1 MSTHHLEYLFEPR
14 SIAVIGASEKQGS
27 IGSVLMQN
35 LIQAEF
41 PGRLYPVNP
50 KYDSIHGFTARA
62 SIRDL
67 EEPTD
72 LAVIATPIQTVPD
85 IIEDCVQAGTKGAV
99 IISAGGREAGPEGR
113 ELEKRIKDRADRG
126 GLRIIGPNCLG
137 IIAPGNKLNASFA
150 AHMPEKGK
158 LAFISQSGAIC
169 TSMLDLSLRE
179 NMGFRY
185 FISIGSMLDVDF
197 GDLID
202 YVGSDSNV
210 QSILLYMESLTGVR
224 KFMSAARAMS
234 RLKPIVIIKSG
245 KSAAGAQAASSHTG
259 ALAGE
264 DSVYDVAFRRT
275 GAVRVRTIGDFFRC
289 AELLSKGPRARG
301 PRMTVLTNSGG
312 PGVMAVDAINEYGL
326 ETAELSQETLDNLN
340 QVLPPHWSR
349 GNPVDILGDASA
361 ERYVQAVKCLEN
373 SETDGLLVVL
383 NPQAMTDPGQVA
395 RDLSPV
401 LSSKPFPV
409 LTSWMGGRYVE
420 KGIEI
425 FNQAGISTFDTPEQA
440 VRSFKY
446 LHDYTRNLKKL
457 TEIPSR
463 VPERLRFDRDAAGS
477 LVEAGLSRKEGLLT
491 ETEAKELVRAYG
503 IPVNRTET
511 AASEEEAVRLAR
523 KMGYPLAMKLL
534 SREITHKTDAGG
546 VRLNLWDEEQIR
558 SAYAGIMEAARDYNP
573 EADLQGVSLQEMIPS
588 PDLELLLGLK
598 KDDNFGPVILFGMG
612 GVYTEVLADR
622 NMALPPMNRLLAQ
635 RLMQGTNIYR
645 LLAGYRK
652 RPGAD
657 LPAFEE
663 TIIRLSHLAIDFP
676 EIAELDMNP
685 LVVHEGKPLALDARA
700 VVRKSELTSP
710 QHLVISPY
718 PSHYEFPGLK
728 VGELNFCIRPIQPED
743 AGLLKELFET
753 LSRTSV
759 YYRFFSPLRTLPQEM
774 LARFTQ
780 IDYDR
785 EMALVALSSENGRD
799 RLLGV
804 ARIIRQIEGSS
815 GEFAIVVGDPWQ
827 GQGIGEE
834 LLKRCLNIARDMGM
848 NTVWGLAL
856 ENNTG
861 MIKLGDK
868 LGMTREW
875 NREFEAFELRIDLT
889 E

>member
-1 MSTHHLEYLFEPR
+1 MSTHHLDHLFNPG
-14 SIAVIGASEKQGS
+14 SVAVIGASEQEGS

-35 LIQAEF
+35 MIQAGF
-41 PGRLYPVNP
+41 QGRIHPVNP
-50 KYDSIHGFTARA
+50 KYGSIHGFTARA
-62 SIRDL
+62 SILDL
-67 EEPTD
+67 EEAPD
-72 LAVIATPIQTVPD
+72 LAVIAIPIQTVPD

-99 IISAGGREAGPEGR
+99 IISAGGREAGPEGVK
-113 ELEKRIKDRADRG
+113 LEERIKARADQT

-150 AHMPEKGK
+150 AHMPDKGR

-169 TSMLDLSLRE
+169 TSMLDLSLKE

-202 YVGSDSNV
+202 YVGSDSGV
-210 QSILLYMESLTGVR
+210 ESILLYIESLTQVR
-224 KFMSAARAMS
+224 KFMSAARGIS

-245 KSAAGAQAASSHTG
+245 KSAAGARAASSHTG

-289 AELLSKGPRARG
+289 AELLAKGPRARG
-301 PRMTVLTNSGG
+301 PRLTVLTNSGG

-326 ETAELSQETLDNLN
+326 ETAELSRETLDNLN
-340 QVLPPHWSR
+340 RVLPEHWSR
-349 GNPVDILGDASA
+349 ANPVDILGDASA
-361 ERYVQAVKCLEN
+361 ERYVQAVNTLEN
-373 SETDGLLVVL
+373 TETDGLLVIL

-401 LSSKPFPV
+401 LSGKPFPV

-457 TEIPSR
+457 TEIPPR
-463 VPERLRFDRDAAGS
+463 VPERLHFDRDAAQS
-477 LVEAGLSRKEGLLT
+477 MLQTGLSRKDGLLT
-491 ETEAKELVRAYG
+491 EIEAKDVIRAYG
-503 IPVNRTET
+503 IPVNRTES
-511 AASEEEAVRLAR
+511 AASEDEAVRLAR
-523 KMGYPLAMKLL
+523 DMGYPLAMKLL
-534 SREITHKTDAGG
+534 AQTITHKTDAGG
-546 VRLNLWDEEQIR
+546 VRLNLGSEEQIR
-558 SAYAGIMEAARDYNP
+558 SAYAAIMKAARDYDP
-573 EADLQGVSLQEMIPS
+573 EADVQGVSLQEMIPN
-588 PDLELLLGLK
+588 PQLELLLGLK
-598 KDDNFGPVILFGMG
+598 RDDNFGPVLVFGMG
-612 GVYTEVLADR
+612 GVFTEILADR

-635 RLMQGTNIYR
+635 RLMQGTKVYR
-645 LLAGYRK
+645 LLSGYRK

-657 LPAFEE
+657 LLAFEE
-663 TIIRLSHLAIDFP
+663 VIIRLSHLAIDFP
-676 EIAELDMNP
+676 EIAELDLNP
-685 LVVHEGKPLALDARA
+685 VIVHEGKPLALDARA
-700 VVRKSELTSP
+700 VIRSSEQASP
-710 QHLVISPY
+710 RHLVISPY
-718 PSHYEFPGLK
+718 PSHYEFPGVH
-728 VGELNFCIRPIQPED
+728 VGGLSFCIRPIQPED
-743 AGLLKELFET
+743 AGLLQELFET

-759 YYRFFSPLRTLPQEM
+759 YYRFFSPLRTLSQEM

-785 EMALVALSSENGRD
+785 EMALVALASENGRD

-804 ARIIRQIEGSS
+804 ARIIRQIEGSD

-827 GQGIGEE
+827 GRGIGEE
-834 LLKRCLNIARDMGM
+834 LLKRCLDIARDMGM
-848 NTVWGLAL
+848 GRVWGLAL
-856 ENNTG
+856 PQNAG
-861 MIKLGDK
+861 MIRLGDK
-868 LGMTREW
+868 LGMTRHW
-875 NREFEAFELRIDLT
+875 DREQEAYALQIDLN
-889 E
+889 